1 MRLICWRV
9 LLLWLKL
16 RGEFGNMLPRMRDIE
31 TIDSELRLVAAL
43 RWATRECG
51 RHPRRWMW
59 RMRHWINAA
68 SWPTGLLGEV
78 DYSGAGGGGALGVGV
93 GSRRDGFRG
102 DGGCV
107 GGGLQ
112 QPLPP

>member
-43 RWATRECG
+43 RRAIRERG

-68 SWPTGLLGEV
+68 SSWFARSNGGTDDRRPLVDRRTALL
-78 DYSGAGGGGALGVGV
+78 
-93 GSRRDGFRG
+93 RRVTRRRISPGQEQ
-102 DGGCV
+102 
-107 GGGLQ
+107 LA
-112 QPLPP
+112 